1 MRRLVFA
8 VTMGLSG
15 GCAVGSSGSVESAPA
30 VSAAPAPAVAEPEP
44 APAPAVEPEPE
55 PEPAPAPVVE
65 PEPEPEP
72 EPEKMWRPSDEARIL
87 AIQPIVA
94 AAAAEYGVD
103 PYLVNGV
110 IWVESK
116 FNRKARNRSGARG
129 LMQLMP
135 KTAKSI
141 GKRIGRPTKVYDAE
155 FNVHAGTWYLSR
167 LLAKFDGD
175 QRLAL
180 ASYVRGPTRIRS
192 WVEEGRTDFPDSV
205 EGFVG
210 KVQRARAVFEWLGW
224 PEGSDE
230 PGDPEASDDP
240 SPSAEAKTSPE
251 S

>member
-1 MRRLVFA
+1 
-8 VTMGLSG
+8 
-15 GCAVGSSGSVESAPA
+15 
-30 VSAAPAPAVAEPEP
+30 
-44 APAPAVEPEPE
+44 
-55 PEPAPAPVVE
+55 
-65 PEPEPEP
+65 
-72 EPEKMWRPSDEARIL
+72 MWRPQDEARIV

-155 FNVHAGTWYLSR
+155 FNVYAGTWYLSR
-167 LLAKFDGD
+167 LLKKFDGD

-180 ASYVRGPTRIRS
+180 ASYVRGPTRVRS

-224 PEGSDE
+224 PESESDE
-230 PGDPEASDDP
+230 GSETAAEEGAAEDATLPSDPA
-240 SPSAEAKTSPE
+240 AKPE
-251 S
+251 T